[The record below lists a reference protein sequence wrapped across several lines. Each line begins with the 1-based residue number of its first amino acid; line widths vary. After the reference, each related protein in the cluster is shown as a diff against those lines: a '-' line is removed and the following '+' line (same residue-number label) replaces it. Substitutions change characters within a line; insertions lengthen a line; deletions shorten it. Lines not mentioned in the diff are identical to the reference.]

1 VLPFIKAEKLQNLIW
16 YQLFAKL
23 SLRTRRKKSD
33 IEKVVDLK
41 RYDRQIK
48 ELERKIDSLKTD
60 LKRKQTAQKRIYGL
74 LEEDGYTKE
83 DFLKKLRETDDKIT
97 NLKDYLAETEA
108 KIESVKAAKAN
119 DKVLRDFLNNKGELI
134 NRFYQD
140 LTALS
145 AEDKKRLVESMLSEK
160 IRLVKEHEGD
170 DGWANLPYQFSFNP
184 LILEE
189 FMQQDKIVKLN
200 TDGMEHHESRI
211 LCS

>member
-1 VLPFIKAEKLQNLIW
+1 
-16 YQLFAKL
+16 
-23 SLRTRRKKSD
+23 
-33 IEKVVDLK
+33 VVDLK

-48 ELERKIDSLKTD
+48 ELERKIGSLKTD

-108 KIESVKAAKAN
+108 KIEVVKVARAN
-119 DKVLRDFLNNKGELI
+119 DTVLRDFLNNKGELI
-134 NRFYQD
+134 DRFYQD

-145 AEDKKRLVESMLSEK
+145 PEDKKRLVESMLSEK

-189 FMQQDKIVKLN
+189 FMQQGKIVKLN
-200 TDGMEHHESRI
+200 TDGMEHPESRI